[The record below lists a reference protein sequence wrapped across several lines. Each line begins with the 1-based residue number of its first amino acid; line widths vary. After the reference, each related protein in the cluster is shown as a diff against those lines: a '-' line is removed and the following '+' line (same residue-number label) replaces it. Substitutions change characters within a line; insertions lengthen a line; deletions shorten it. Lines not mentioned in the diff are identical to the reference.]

1 VAVVRQHKDIFMN
14 GKKVYSPT
22 QAAAGAFLG
31 GPIAAAYFIKQNYV
45 ALENN
50 DLVKKTLMLG
60 SVIVALLVVTLP
72 FLPENFPNMAIPIA
86 TIIST
91 RLLVENFQ
99 FKKED
104 ISNNENLDFHSNWRV
119 FFIGLISLV
128 TFMVVA
134 ISFIMILEVL
144 GVTSV
149 A

>member
-1 VAVVRQHKDIFMN
+1 MN
-14 GKKVYSPT
+14 GKKVFSPT

-31 GPIAAAYFIKQNYV
+31 GPMAAVYFIKQNFG
-45 ALENN
+45 ALENT
-50 DLVKKTLMLG
+50 DLVKKTYILG
-60 SVIVALLVVTLP
+60 TVIVALLVLVLP
-72 FLPENFPNMAIPIA
+72 FLPESFPNMAIPIA

-91 RLLVENFQ
+91 RLLVENLQ

-128 TFMVVA
+128 IFMVIA
-134 ISFIMILEVL
+134 ISFMMILEVL